1 MARQNY
7 AQEVDTTLEIVKT
20 VVGIYDPKSDELW
33 DLKKA
38 KKPSAHGV
46 FKGKGYE
53 WQISVKL
60 YLSNVIDPKTGRALE
75 DWKFPDL
82 VYTKGYVP
90 EEVESMLTK
99 MSQDENVFDQVF
111 FKVKAGKRDGVKY
124 GDGSKS
130 YHYQWDILS
139 WGERLNEAPKSVPQP
154 YKSKYE
160 TGSYKD
166 VIIDKGYDTEEAGN
180 KDTIIESGESTPEY
194 RSNPSVQKDRDSSIQ
209 YQGLLKVAAEC
220 VSAYPGDYVSADA
233 MFAEACKLALS
244 EMARCS
250 DPLNHREESERVAT
264 EEEQLEE
271 KMSQY

>member
-1 MARQNY
+1 MPKQNY

-20 VVGIYDPKSDELW
+20 VVGINDPSSEEIW
-33 DLKKA
+33 DLKRA
-38 KKPSAHGV
+38 KQPSAHGV

-60 YLSNVIDPKTGRALE
+60 YLSNAGLE
-75 DWKFPDL
+75 DWKHPDL

-111 FKVKAGKRDGVKY
+111 FKVKAGKRDRIKY

-130 YHYQWDILS
+130 YQYQWDILS
-139 WGERLNEAPKSVPQP
+139 WGERLNGAPKSTPQP

-160 TGSYKD
+160 G
-166 VIIDKGYDTEEAGN
+166 IIDKGYDTEEVGN
-180 KDTIIESGESTPEY
+180 KDTMIETGESTPAY
-194 RSNPSVQKDRDSSIQ
+194 RSNPPVQRDRDSSIQ

-250 DPLNHREESERVAT
+250 DPLNHVEESEQISEQEET
-264 EEEQLEE
+264 EADQHQQ